1 MYELSWKQFISLNH
15 IRNLNERQQVMEYNL
30 YLESLTTKGKSTKD
44 QTGIIEPYSGFLLQ
58 ENLDFILQENGDKI
72 FL

>member
-1 MYELSWKQFISLNH
+1 
-15 IRNLNERQQVMEYNL
+15 MEYNL